1 MAVSGFSVNMG
12 GMKGRRTEGDREKD
26 RGAMTV
32 RLGVEGG
39 LVRL

>member
-12 GMKGRRTEGDREKD
+12 GMKGSRTEGDREKD
-26 RGAMTV
+26 REIV

>member
-1 MAVSGFSVNMG
+1 MAGSGFSVNMG
-12 GMKGRRTEGDREKD
+12 GMKGRRTEED